1 MSLLQE
7 RFADRFLGEEEF
19 LQYRRVR
26 YIFFLS
32 SVIFD
37 SVAER
42 SDSNELTELKEFLE
56 PVEVNLL
63 LDFRLLQRDL
73 LESC

>member
-1 MSLLQE
+1 MGLLQE
-7 RFADRFLGEEEF
+7 RFADGFLGEEEF
-19 LQYRRVR
+19 LQYQRVR

-32 SVIFD
+32 SVILD

-56 PVEVNLL
+56 PVKVNLL

>member
-7 RFADRFLGEEEF
+7 RFADGFLGEEEF

-32 SVIFD
+32 SVILD
-37 SVAER
+37 SIAER
-42 SDSNELTELKEFLE
+42 SDLNELTELQEFLE
-56 PVEVNLL
+56 PVKVNLL

>member
-1 MSLLQE
+1 MGLLQE
-7 RFADRFLGEEEF
+7 RFADGFLGEEEF
-19 LQYRRVR
+19 LQYQRVR

-32 SVIFD
+32 SVILD
-37 SVAER
+37 SAAEPC
-42 SDSNELTELKEFLE
+42 ELHELIELKEFLE

>member
-7 RFADRFLGEEEF
+7 RFADEFLGEEEF

-32 SVIFD
+32 SVILD

-42 SDSNELTELKEFLE
+42 SDLNELSELKEFLE

>member
-1 MSLLQE
+1 MGLLQE
-7 RFADRFLGEEEF
+7 RFADGFLGEEEF
-19 LQYRRVR
+19 LQYQRVR

-32 SVIFD
+32 SVILD

>member
-1 MSLLQE
+1 MGLLQE
-7 RFADRFLGEEEF
+7 RFAGGFLGEEEF
-19 LQYRRVR
+19 LQYQRVR

-32 SVIFD
+32 LVILD

-73 LESC
+73 LESY

>member
-1 MSLLQE
+1 MGLLQE
-7 RFADRFLGEEEF
+7 RFADGSLGEEEF
-19 LQYRRVR
+19 LQYQRVR

-32 SVIFD
+32 SVILD
-37 SVAER
+37 SVAEP
-42 SDSNELTELKEFLE
+42 SELNELIELKEFLE

>member
-7 RFADRFLGEEEF
+7 RFADGFLGEEEF

-32 SVIFD
+32 SVILD

-42 SDSNELTELKEFLE
+42 SDLNELSELKEFLE

>member
-1 MSLLQE
+1 MGLLQE
-7 RFADRFLGEEEF
+7 RFADGSLGEEEF
-19 LQYRRVR
+19 LQCKRVR

-32 SVIFD
+32 SVILD

-42 SDSNELTELKEFLE
+42 SDLNELTELKEFLE